1 MFLKQRPTMK
11 KIISSILISTFL
23 LCQDNR
29 PHGNQY
35 NLPELTQNNFLIGNL
50 NENRSSYRVSFYDI
64 NIDFNIDD
72 KSLDGFVTV
81 KAESIKDLNQLQID
95 LAENLNI
102 KKITHKNQSLSFSRE
117 FDAVLINF
125 KSIIKKDSIFEFTVF
140 YEGIPQGAENPPWAG
155 GFTWSKDKNGRDWIA
170 VSCEGEGARIW
181 WPNKDHI
188 TAEGDSVRMAYTV
201 PSNLVAVGNGKLR
214 SVKDLGDKTT
224 YEWFV
229 RNPINN
235 YNISVQIGNY
245 VAVQDTFLKGNDTHF
260 MNHYVLDYNREL
272 ASNFFPQSKEVIR
285 FYEKYFGDYQWYE
298 DGYKLI
304 EVPYLGMEHQSAVTY
319 GNGFS
324 MYNGVRSKSWP
335 MYGVIDPLIIHETG
349 HEWFGNSVTA
359 SDPTHIWIHEG
370 LQVYSEAL
378 YFEDKFKSYQ
388 IGVHYLNTLKNRI
401 VNEIP
406 IVGREN
412 ENHWALHGDTYMKGA
427 WVMHTL
433 RSVINNDDIWFK
445 ILKEFMVENA
455 KGFANTEDFFNKV
468 KEKTGTDFW
477 YFARQ
482 YFYSPNQPQLEYYQT
497 SSKYFY
503 RWNNVNNDFIMP
515 IDLLVNGKEKRVT
528 PSTKFQS
535 FEISKHSQI
544 EVADWKFY
552 VLPIEIKN

>member
-11 KIISSILISTFL
+11 KIISSILICTSL
-23 LCQDNR
+23 LCQENR

-102 KKITHKNQSLSFSRE
+102 KKITHKNQSLSYSRE
-117 FDAVLINF
+117 FDAVFINF

-214 SVKDLGDKTT
+214 SIKDSGDKTT

-388 IGVHYLNTLKNRI
+388 IGVHYLNTLKKRI

-445 ILKEFMVENA
+445 ILKEFMTENA
-455 KGFANTEDFFNKV
+455 KSFADTRDFFNKV

-477 YFARQ
+477 YFAKQ

-497 SSKYFY
+497 ASKYFY
-503 RWNNVNNDFIMP
+503 RWNNVNNDFVMP
-515 IDLLVNGKEKRVT
+515 IDLLVNGKERRVI

-544 EVADWKFY
+544 EVSDWKFY
-552 VLPIEIKN
+552 VLPIEIQN

>member
-1 MFLKQRPTMK
+1 MK
-11 KIISSILISTFL
+11 KIIFSILLISL
-23 LCQDNR
+23 ISCQENR
-29 PHGNQY
+29 PHGDQY
-35 NLPELTQNNFLIGNL
+35 NLPKLTPNNFLIGNL
-50 NENRSSYRVSFYDI
+50 NDNRSSYRVSFYDI
-64 NIDFNIDD
+64 NIDFDISK
-72 KSLDGFVTV
+72 KSLNGFVTV
-81 KAESIKDLNQLQID
+81 KAESISDLNKLQID

-102 KKITHKNQSLSFSRE
+102 KKITYKNQDMSFSRE
-117 FDAVLINF
+117 LDAVLVDF
-125 KSIIKKDSIFEFTVF
+125 KSTIRKGTIFEFTVF
-140 YEGIPQGAENPPWAG
+140 YDGVPQSADNPPWAG
-155 GFTWSKDKNGRDWIA
+155 GFTWSKDKDGRDWVA

-229 RNPINN
+229 SNPINN
-235 YNISVQIGNY
+235 YNVSVQIGNY
-245 VAVQDTFLKGNDTHF
+245 VAVQDTFVKNSEIHF
-260 MNHYVLDYNREL
+260 MNHYVLDYNQEL

-298 DGYKLI
+298 DGYKLV

-324 MYNGVRSKSWP
+324 MYNGIRSKSWP

-370 LQVYSEAL
+370 LQVYSESI
-378 YFEDKFKSYQ
+378 YFEDKFDSYEV
-388 IGVHYLNTLKNRI
+388 GVHYLNTIKNRI
-401 VNEIP
+401 ANEIP

-433 RSVINNDDIWFK
+433 RSAIKNDKIWFE
-445 ILKEFMVENA
+445 ILKEFMIENA
-455 KGFANTEDFFNKV
+455 KGFANTEDFFQKV
-468 KEKTGTDFW
+468 KSKTGVDYS
-477 YFARQ
+477 YFAEQ
-482 YFYSPNQPQLEYYQT
+482 YFYSPQQPILEYYQT
-497 SSKYFY
+497 DNKFFY
-503 RWNNVNNDFIMP
+503 RWSNVNDNFKMP
-515 IDLLVNGKEKRVT
+515 LDLLVNGAEKRVI
-528 PSTKFQS
+528 PTKNYQS
-535 FEISKHSQI
+535 IDIEKYSQI
-544 EVADWKFY
+544 EVMDWKFY
-552 VLPIEIKN
+552 VQPKEITSN

>member
-11 KIISSILISTFL
+11 KIISSILICTFL
-23 LCQDNR
+23 LCQENR

-102 KKITHKNQSLSFSRE
+102 KKITHKNQSLSYSRE
-117 FDAVLINF
+117 FDAVFINF

-214 SVKDLGDKTT
+214 SIKRSGDKTT

-388 IGVHYLNTLKNRI
+388 IGVHYLNTLKKRI

-445 ILKEFMVENA
+445 ILKEFMTENA
-455 KGFANTEDFFNKV
+455 KSFADTRDFFNKV

-477 YFARQ
+477 YFAKQ

-497 SSKYFY
+497 ASKYFY
-503 RWNNVNNDFIMP
+503 RWNNVNNDFVMP
-515 IDLLVNGKEKRVT
+515 IDLLVNGKERRVI

-544 EVADWKFY
+544 EVSDWKFY
-552 VLPIEIKN
+552 VLPIEIQN

>member
-1 MFLKQRPTMK
+1 MK
-11 KIISSILISTFL
+11 KIIFSILICTL
-23 LCQDNR
+23 LSCQENR

-64 NIDFNIDD
+64 NIDFDIQN
-72 KSLDGFVTV
+72 KSLNGFVTV
-81 KAESIKDLNQLQID
+81 KAESIRDLDKLQID

-102 KKITHKNQSLSFSRE
+102 KKITHKNKNLSFLRK
-117 FDAVLINF
+117 FDSVIIDF
-125 KSIIKKDSIFEFTVF
+125 KSVIKKDSIFEFTVF
-140 YEGIPQGAENPPWAG
+140 YEGVPQSADNPPWAG
-155 GFTWSKDKNGRDWIA
+155 GFTWSKDKNGRDWVA
-170 VSCEGEGARIW
+170 VTCEGEGARIW

-214 SVKDLGDKTT
+214 SVKDLGDKVM

-229 RNPINN
+229 INPINN

-245 VAVQDTFLKGNDTHF
+245 VAVQDTFLKNNDTHF

-272 ASNFFPQSKEVIR
+272 ASNYFPQSKEVIR

-298 DGYKLI
+298 DGYKLV

-324 MYNGVRSKSWP
+324 LYNGVRSKSWP

-370 LQVYSEAL
+370 LQVYSESI
-378 YFEDKFKSYQ
+378 YFEDKFNSYEV
-388 IGVHYLNTLKNRI
+388 GVHYLNSIKDRI
-401 VNEIP
+401 VNQIP
-406 IVGREN
+406 IVGNEN

-427 WVMHTL
+427 WVLHTL
-433 RSVINNDDIWFK
+433 RSVIDDDKIWFE
-445 ILKEFMVENA
+445 ILKEFMTENA
-455 KGFANTEDFFNKV
+455 KGFANTSDFFDKV
-468 KEKTGTDFW
+468 REKTGTDYW
-477 YFARQ
+477 YFAEQ
-482 YFYSPNQPQLEYYQT
+482 YFYNPDQPILEYNIRNSEFSYKWT
-497 SSKYFY
+497 
-503 RWNNVNNDFIMP
+503 NVNDNFVMP
-515 IDLLVNGKEKRVT
+515 IDILINGTIQRIY
-528 PSTKFQS
+528 PSQKFKS
-535 FEISKHSQI
+535 LEIKKHSQI
-544 EVADWKFY
+544 EIMDWRFYIKGKF
-552 VLPIEIKN
+552 IEN

>member
-1 MFLKQRPTMK
+1 MYLRQGLIMK
-11 KIISSILISTFL
+11 KIIFSLLICTL
-23 LCQDNR
+23 LSCQENR

-35 NLPELTQNNFLIGNL
+35 NLPELTQNNFLMGNL

-64 NIDFNIDD
+64 NIDFDIDN
-72 KSLDGFVTV
+72 KSLDGFVTI
-81 KAESIKDLNQLQID
+81 KAESKSDINQLQVD

-102 KKITHKNQSLSFSRE
+102 KSIIFQNKEVTFKRE
-117 FDAVLINF
+117 YDAVLIKFPETIRKNNF
-125 KSIIKKDSIFEFTVF
+125 FEFTIN
-140 YEGIPQGAENPPWAG
+140 YEGVPQNAANPPWAG
-155 GFTWSKDKNGRDWIA
+155 GFTWSKDKDNRDWIA

-188 TAEGDSVRMAYTV
+188 TAEGDSVRMTYTV

-214 SVKDLGDKTT
+214 SVKNIGEKTS

-229 RNPINN
+229 SNPINN

-245 VAVQDTFLKGNDTHF
+245 VAVQDTFIKDNQTHF
-260 MNHYVLDYNREL
+260 MNHYVLDYNKEL
-272 ASNFFPQSKEVIR
+272 ASNFFTQSKEVIR

-370 LQVYSEAL
+370 LQVYSESI
-378 YFEDKFKSYQ
+378 YFEDKFNSYEV
-388 IGVHYLNTLKNRI
+388 GVHYLNTIKNRI

-406 IVGREN
+406 IVGNEN

-433 RSVINNDDIWFK
+433 RSVINNDEIWFK

-455 KGFANTEDFFNKV
+455 KGFANTRDFFNKV
-468 KEKTGTDFW
+468 EENTGEDYW
-477 YFARQ
+477 YFAEQ
-482 YFYSPNQPQLEYYQT
+482 YFYSPNQPVLEYYQDENN
-497 SSKYFY
+497 YHY
-503 RWNNVNNDFIMP
+503 RWINVNDNFIMP
-515 IDLLVNGKEKRVT
+515 IDLLVNGSIKRVY
-528 PSTKFQS
+528 PSKEFKK
-535 FEISKHSQI
+535 IDIKKHSQI
-544 EVADWKFY
+544 EVMDWKFY
-552 VLPIEIKN
+552 VKPSEK

>member
-1 MFLKQRPTMK
+1 M
-11 KIISSILISTFL
+11 
-23 LCQDNR
+23 
-29 PHGNQY
+29 
-35 NLPELTQNNFLIGNL
+35 
-50 NENRSSYRVSFYDI
+50 
-64 NIDFNIDD
+64 
-72 KSLDGFVTV
+72 
-81 KAESIKDLNQLQID
+81 
-95 LAENLNI
+95 
-102 KKITHKNQSLSFSRE
+102 
-117 FDAVLINF
+117 INF

-445 ILKEFMVENA
+445 ILNEFMTENA
-455 KGFANTEDFFNKV
+455 KGFADTRDFFNKV

-477 YFARQ
+477 YFAKQ

-497 SSKYFY
+497 ASKYYY

-515 IDLLVNGKEKRVT
+515 IDLLVNGKERRVI

-544 EVADWKFY
+544 EVSDWKFY
-552 VLPIEIKN
+552 VLPIEIQN

>member
-11 KIISSILISTFL
+11 KIISSILICTFL
-23 LCQDNR
+23 LCQENR

-102 KKITHKNQSLSFSRE
+102 KKITHKNQSLTFSRE

-445 ILKEFMVENA
+445 ILNEFMTENA
-455 KGFANTEDFFNKV
+455 KGFADTRDFFNKV

-477 YFARQ
+477 YFAKQ

-497 SSKYFY
+497 ASKYYY

-515 IDLLVNGKEKRVT
+515 IDLLVNGKERRVI

-544 EVADWKFY
+544 EVSDWKFY
-552 VLPIEIKN
+552 VLPIEIQN

>member
-1 MFLKQRPTMK
+1 MK
-11 KIISSILISTFL
+11 KIIFSILICTFL
-23 LCQDNR
+23 SCQEKR

-64 NIDFNIDD
+64 NIDFNIDN
-72 KSLDGFVTV
+72 KSLDGFVRV
-81 KAESIKDLNQLQID
+81 KAESIKDLDKLQID

-102 KKITHKNQSLSFSRE
+102 KKITHKNQNLSYSRE

-155 GFTWSKDKNGRDWIA
+155 GFTWSKDKDGRDWIA

-201 PSNLVAVGNGKLR
+201 PSDLVAVGNGKLK
-214 SVKDLGDKTT
+214 SIKKLGDKTT

-245 VAVQDTFLKGNDTHF
+245 VAVQDTFLKGKDTHL
-260 MNHYVLDYNREL
+260 MNHYVLDYNKEL

-378 YFEDKFKSYQ
+378 YFEDKFKSYEV
-388 IGVHYLNTLKNRI
+388 GVHYLNTLKNRI

-445 ILKEFMVENA
+445 ILKEFMIENA
-455 KGFANTEDFFNKV
+455 KSFANTEDFFDKV
-468 KEKTGTDFW
+468 NEKSGIDFS
-477 YFARQ
+477 YFAKQ
-482 YFYSPNQPQLEYYQT
+482 YFYSHNQPQLEFYQT
-497 SSKYFY
+497 DSKYFY
-503 RWNNVNNDFIMP
+503 RWNNVNNDFTMP
-515 IDLLVNGKEKRVT
+515 IDLLVNGKEKRVI
-528 PSTKFQS
+528 PSLKFQS

-552 VLPIEIKN
+552 VQPIELKN

>member
-1 MFLKQRPTMK
+1 MYLKQGLIMK
-11 KIISSILISTFL
+11 KIIFSLLICTL
-23 LCQDNR
+23 LSCQENR

-35 NLPELTQNNFLIGNL
+35 NLPELTPNNFLIGNL

-64 NIDFNIDD
+64 NIDFDINN
-72 KSLDGFVTV
+72 KSLDGFVTI
-81 KAESIKDLNQLQID
+81 KAESKSDIDQLQVD

-102 KKITHKNQSLSFSRE
+102 KSIIFQNKEVAFKRE
-117 FDAVLINF
+117 YDAVLIEFPNTITKNNF
-125 KSIIKKDSIFEFTVF
+125 FEFTVN
-140 YEGIPQGAENPPWAG
+140 YNRVPQNADNPPWAG
-155 GFTWSKDKNGRDWIA
+155 GFTWSKDKDNRDWIA

-188 TAEGDSVRMAYTV
+188 TAEGDSVRMTYTV

-214 SVKDLGDKTT
+214 SVKNIGEKTS

-229 RNPINN
+229 GNPINN

-245 VAVQDTFLKGNDTHF
+245 VAVQDTFIKDNQTHF
-260 MNHYVLDYNREL
+260 MNHYVLDYNKEL

-324 MYNGVRSKSWP
+324 MYNGERSKSWP

-370 LQVYSEAL
+370 LQVYSESI
-378 YFEDKFKSYQ
+378 YFEDKFNSYEV
-388 IGVHYLNTLKNRI
+388 GVHYLNSIKNRI

-406 IVGREN
+406 IVGNEN

-427 WVMHTL
+427 WIMHTL
-433 RSVINNDDIWFK
+433 RSVINNDEIWFK

-455 KGFANTEDFFNKV
+455 KGFANTRDFFNKV
-468 KEKTGTDFW
+468 EEKTGEDFW
-477 YFARQ
+477 YFAEQ
-482 YFYSPNQPQLEYYQT
+482 YFYSPNQPVLEYYQDENN
-497 SSKYFY
+497 YHY
-503 RWNNVNNDFIMP
+503 RWRNVNDNFIMP
-515 IDLLVNGKEKRVT
+515 IDLLVNGSIKRVY
-528 PSTKFQS
+528 PSKEFRK
-535 FEISKHSQI
+535 IGINKHAQI
-544 EVADWKFY
+544 EVMDWKFY
-552 VLPIEIKN
+552 VKPSEK

>member
-1 MFLKQRPTMK
+1 MYLRQGLIMK
-11 KIISSILISTFL
+11 KIIFSLLICTL
-23 LCQDNR
+23 LSCQENR

-35 NLPELTQNNFLIGNL
+35 DLPELTRNNFLMGNL

-64 NIDFNIDD
+64 NIDFDINN
-72 KSLDGFVTV
+72 KSLDGFVTI
-81 KAESIKDLNQLQID
+81 KAESKSDINQLQVD

-102 KKITHKNQSLSFSRE
+102 KSIIFQNKEVTFKRE
-117 FDAVLINF
+117 YDAVLIKFPETIRKNNF
-125 KSIIKKDSIFEFTVF
+125 FEFTIN
-140 YEGIPQGAENPPWAG
+140 YEGVPQNADNPPWAG
-155 GFTWSKDKNGRDWIA
+155 GFTWSKDKDNRDWIA

-188 TAEGDSVRMAYTV
+188 TAEGDSVRMTYTV

-214 SVKDLGDKTT
+214 SVKNIGEKTS

-229 RNPINN
+229 SNPINN

-245 VAVQDTFLKGNDTHF
+245 VAVQDTFIKDNQTHF
-260 MNHYVLDYNREL
+260 MNHYVLDYNKEL

-370 LQVYSEAL
+370 LQVYSESI
-378 YFEDKFKSYQ
+378 YFEDKFNSYEV
-388 IGVHYLNTLKNRI
+388 GVHYLNTIKNRI

-406 IVGREN
+406 IVGNEN

-433 RSVINNDDIWFK
+433 RSVINNDEIWFK

-455 KGFANTEDFFNKV
+455 KGFANTRDFFNKV
-468 KEKTGTDFW
+468 KENTGEDYW
-477 YFARQ
+477 YFAEQ
-482 YFYSPNQPQLEYYQT
+482 YFYSPNQPVLEYYQDENN
-497 SSKYFY
+497 YHY
-503 RWNNVNNDFIMP
+503 RWINVNDNFIMP
-515 IDLLVNGKEKRVT
+515 IDLLVNGSIKRVY
-528 PSTKFQS
+528 PSNKFKK
-535 FEISKHSQI
+535 IDINRHAQI
-544 EVADWKFY
+544 EVMDWKFY
-552 VLPIEIKN
+552 VKPSEK

>member
-1 MFLKQRPTMK
+1 MK
-11 KIISSILISTFL
+11 KIIFSILIFTILF
-23 LCQDNR
+23 CQENR

-64 NIDFNIDD
+64 NIDFNIDK
-72 KSLDGFVTV
+72 KSLNGYVKI
-81 KAESIKDLNQLQID
+81 KAESITDLDRLQID

-102 KKITHKNQSLSFSRE
+102 KKITFKNQNLSYSRE
-117 FDAVLINF
+117 FDAVLVNF
-125 KSIIKKDSIFEFTVF
+125 KSTIKKGSIFEFTVF

-155 GFTWSKDKNGRDWIA
+155 GFTWSKDKEGRDWIA

-201 PSNLVAVGNGKLR
+201 PSNLVAIGNGKLR
-214 SVKDLGDKTT
+214 SVKDLGEKTT

-229 RNPINN
+229 ENPINN

-260 MNHYVLDYNREL
+260 MNHYVLDYNKEL

-324 MYNGVRSKSWP
+324 LYNGIRSKSWP

-378 YFEDKFKSYQ
+378 YFEDKFKSYEV
-388 IGVHYLNTLKNRI
+388 GVHYLNTLKNRI

-412 ENHWALHGDTYMKGA
+412 ENHWALNGDTYMKGA

-433 RSVINNDDIWFK
+433 RSVINDDLIWFE

-455 KGFANTEDFFNKV
+455 KSFADTKDFFDKV
-468 KEKTGTDFW
+468 EEKSGVNFW
-477 YFARQ
+477 YFAKQ
-482 YFYSPNQPQLEYYQT
+482 YFYTPNQPKLEYYQT
-497 SSKYFY
+497 DSKYFY
-503 RWNNVNNDFIMP
+503 RWNDVNDDFIMP
-515 IDLLVNGKEKRVT
+515 IDLLVNGKEMRVI
-528 PSTKFQS
+528 PSMRFQS

-544 EVADWKFY
+544 EVMDWKFY
-552 VLPIEIKN
+552 VKPVEIQN